1 MNHTLPTLKAYLDLC
16 RVSNLPTAWT
26 NVLAAM
32 LLATGAFHA
41 NEYLLLAFALS
52 CFYLAGMSLN
62 DLCDL
67 EHDRVHRPGRPLPS
81 GRVSTPGARL
91 FTLVLFALGFLALA
105 LAPEM
110 TGLVAGLALL
120 AAIVAYDLRHKG
132 NPLSVLIMAACRGL
146 VFIVVGLAL
155 SGQLPPLLLA
165 AAAVQ
170 FAWVVL
176 VSLAARHE
184 NRRAAPYPFPL
195 VPALIAGISLVD
207 GLLMAALVAPGW
219 LAAGLAG
226 AGLTWAG
233 QRHVRGD

>member
-16 RVSNLPTAWT
+16 RVSNLPTVWT

-226 AGLTWAG
+226 VLLTWAG